1 MQTNDKH
8 GIHAIVT
15 GAARGIGRAMV
26 QRLAQDSRTR
36 HALPAA
42 LVLADRRE
50 DELATLAGELR
61 AGGASVAT
69 CAGDLADAGEPAR
82 IVAAAAAFGR
92 LDCVVSNAGFAIPAP
107 LLQAKADDWDRV
119 FAVHVR
125 AALLLGQSAHALLAA
140 SRGSFVITT
149 SVSGTNASP
158 ALSAYS
164 SSKAAALMLMQ
175 QMALEWGPDGI
186 RVNALSPGLT
196 VTPGTA
202 PAYRQAGAKEQREAR
217 IPLRRLAQPEDM
229 AAALSFLVGPDAAY
243 VHGVNLVVDGGLVHT
258 LMASV
263 TQQAWQAA

>member
-1 MQTNDKH
+1 MTRY

-15 GAARGIGRAMV
+15 GAARGIGQAIAH
-26 QRLAQDSRTR
+26 RLAQDSRTR
-36 HALPAA
+36 HDRPAA

-50 DELATLAGELR
+50 DELQSLAQALR
-61 AGGASVAT
+61 AGGAHVVG
-69 CAGDLADAGEPAR
+69 CAGDMADPAEPAR
-82 IVAAAAAFGR
+82 LVAAAAAFGA

-107 LLQAKADDWDRV
+107 LLEAKVEDWDRV

-125 AALLLGQSAHALLAA
+125 AALLLGRAAHPLLAA

-149 SVSGTNASP
+149 SVSGTHASP
-158 ALSAYS
+158 PLAAYS
-164 SSKAAALMLMQ
+164 PSKAAALMLMR
-175 QMALEWGPDGI
+175 QMAVEWGPDGI

-202 PAYRQAGAKEQREAR
+202 PAYRAAGTREQREAR

-243 VHGVNLVVDGGLVHT
+243 VHGVDLVVDGGLGHT

-263 TQQAWQAA
+263 TQQAWQGV

>member
-1 MQTNDKH
+1 MKTQANH

-15 GAARGIGRAMV
+15 GAARGIGRAMA
-26 QRLAQDSRTR
+26 QRLVQDSRTR
-36 HALPAA
+36 CGRPAA
-42 LVLADRRE
+42 LLLADRRD
-50 DELATLAGELR
+50 DELAALAEELR
-61 AGGASVAT
+61 AAGARVLT
-69 CAGDLADAGEPAR
+69 RAGDLADPTEPAR
-82 IVAAAAAFGR
+82 IVESASAFGR

-107 LLQAKADDWDRV
+107 LLQAKVEDWDRV

-125 AALLLGQSAHALLAA
+125 AALLLGQAAHPLLAA
-140 SRGSFVITT
+140 ARGSFVITT

-263 TQQAWQAA
+263 TQQAWQGT